1 MFSLLSGM
9 GMEVVNFLVS
19 NHVFKKNFEKYIA
32 SQLEA
37 LVKDLK
43 KMVSAQG
50 EINLNQ
56 EETSLMVTP
65 FVKNSITI
73 LKPIS
78 PTFAGLTQIITQT
91 IAIIQSAEQEKESM
105 TKN

>member
-1 MFSLLSGM
+1 MK
-9 GMEVVNFLVS
+9 VVNFLVS

-43 KMVSAQG
+43 KMLPAQG

-56 EETSLMVTP
+56 EEASFRVTP
-65 FVKNSITI
+65 FVKNLLTI
-73 LKPIS
+73 LKLKLN
-78 PTFAGLTQIITQT
+78 TH
-91 IAIIQSAEQEKESM
+91 
-105 TKN
+105 